1 MDGNGPMKGRVC
13 VGAITGAFG
22 INGEVRL
29 KSFCTEPESIASYGP
44 LSSEDGAT
52 TWDLQ
57 LVRPAK
63 GGFIGRLSGV
73 TTKEGADAL
82 RGTTLHVARSR
93 LPDLPED
100 EFYNAD
106 LIGLLVLD
114 AGGNALGRI
123 SAVLNHG
130 AGDLLEIS
138 RNSAGPDILLPLTR
152 ANVPTI
158 DLTHGRVVIDPPKGL
173 FD

>member
-1 MDGNGPMKGRVC
+1 MKDRVC
-13 VGAITGAFG
+13 VGAITGGFG
-22 INGEVRL
+22 IKGEVRL
-29 KSFCTEPESIASYGP
+29 RSFCAKPESIASYGP
-44 LSSEDGAT
+44 LSSEDGTT
-52 TWDLQ
+52 TWDLR

-73 TTKEGADAL
+73 TTKEEADAL
-82 RGTTLHVARSR
+82 RGTTLHVARNR
-93 LPDLPED
+93 LPELPED

-114 AGGNALGRI
+114 TGGTELGRI
-123 SAVLNHG
+123 TAVLNHG

-138 RNSAGPDILLPLTR
+138 RNDAGPDILLPLTR
-152 ANVPTI
+152 AIVPTI
-158 DLTHGRVVIDPPKGL
+158 DLTDGRIVIDPPEGL

>member
-1 MDGNGPMKGRVC
+1 MKDRVC

-22 INGEVRL
+22 IKGQVRL
-29 KSFCTEPESIASYGP
+29 KSFCAEPESIASYGP
-44 LSSEDGAT
+44 LSSEDGTT

-57 LVRPAK
+57 LVRPDK
-63 GGFIGRLSGV
+63 GGFVGLLSGV
-73 TTKEGADAL
+73 TTKEEADAL

-106 LIGLLVLD
+106 LVGLLVFD
-114 AGGNALGRI
+114 TAGSELGRI
-123 SAVLNHG
+123 TAVLNHG

-138 RNSAGPDILLPLTR
+138 RNNAGPGILLPLTR
-152 ANVPTI
+152 ANVPMI
-158 DLTHGRVVIDPPKGL
+158 DLTDGHVVIDPPDGL
-173 FD
+173 FH